1 MRRGTSAK
9 MIRLEKVTKIYPDG
23 TEAVREVSF
32 EIDRGELCVLLGP
45 SGCGKTTTMKMIN
58 RLIFPTSGRIY
69 IDGTDNSSIDE
80 NELRRN
86 IGYAI
91 QEIGLFPHMTIGEN
105 IATVPALKG
114 WPKAK
119 RRKRAKELLE
129 LLRMTPDGF
138 IDKYPRELSG
148 GQRQRVG
155 VARAFGGDPP
165 ILLMDEPFGAIDP
178 ITRVNLQN
186 EFLKIQQEL
195 QKTIIFVTHDIH
207 EAIKMGD
214 KIALMK
220 GGRLVQY
227 APPAELLY
235 GPKDEFVA
243 DFVGAD
249 RGLKGLQLIRTKEVM
264 WRSPRTAKP
273 DEEVKAV
280 RDRME
285 REGIDWLAVI
295 DNEGRFTGWVVSSDL
310 ERGQKV
316 REIMTTSAIS
326 ATRNAVLSEAL
337 SLMLTS
343 GLNVLA
349 IVDQHD
355 RLEGVLTFQAIQE
368 ALREAAQKASVRLG
382 RTAPQREASQ

>member
-1 MRRGTSAK
+1 

-23 TEAVREVSF
+23 TEAVGEVSF
-32 EIDRGELCVLLGP
+32 EVDRGELCVLLGP

-69 IDGTDNSSIDE
+69 IDGMDNTSIDE

-178 ITRVNLQN
+178 ITRVDLQN

-195 QKTIIFVTHDIH
+195 QKTIIFVTHDIY

-295 DNEGRFTGWVVSSDL
+295 DDEGRFTGWVVSSDL

-316 REIMTTSAIS
+316 REIMSTSAIS

-355 RLEGVLTFQAIQE
+355 RLEGVLTFQAIRE
-368 ALREAAQKASVRLG
+368 ALREAAQKASVHLG
-382 RTAPQREASQ
+382 RTAPQREPF

>member
-1 MRRGTSAK
+1 
-9 MIRLEKVTKIYPDG
+9 MIRLERVTKIYTDG

-32 EIDRGELCVLLGP
+32 EVRKGELCVVLGP

-58 RLIFPTSGRIY
+58 RLISATSGKIY
-69 IDGTDNSSIDE
+69 IDGMDNTSIDE

-91 QEIGLFPHMTIGEN
+91 QDLGLFPHMTVGDNIG
-105 IATVPALKG
+105 TVPALKG

-119 RRKRAKELLE
+119 RRKRAKELLD
-129 LLRMTPDGF
+129 LLRMDPDGF
-138 IDKYPRELSG
+138 INKYPRELSG

-155 VARAFGGDPP
+155 VARALGGDPP

-178 ITRVNLQN
+178 ITRVGLQN

-195 QKTIIFVTHDIH
+195 HKTVIFVTHDIY

-214 KIALMK
+214 RIALMK
-220 GGRLVQY
+220 EGRLVQY
-227 APPAELLY
+227 APPADLLY
-235 GPKDEFVA
+235 RPKDEFVA
-243 DFVGAD
+243 GFVGAD

-264 WRSPRTAKP
+264 WRSPPTAKP
-273 DEEVKAV
+273 EEEVKAG
-280 RDRME
+280 RERME
-285 REGIDWLAVI
+285 RQGIDWLAVI
-295 DNEGRFTGWVVSSDL
+295 DDEGRFTGWVVSSNL

-316 REIMTTSAIS
+316 KEIMSTSAIT
-326 ATRNAVLSEAL
+326 ATKNAVLSEAL

-349 IVDQHD
+349 IVDQHN

-368 ALREAAQKASVRLG
+368 ALREAAQ
-382 RTAPQREASQ
+382 

>member
-1 MRRGTSAK
+1 

-32 EIDRGELCVLLGP
+32 EVDRGKLCVLLGP

-69 IDGTDNSSIDE
+69 IDGTDNTSIDE

-129 LLRMTPDGF
+129 LLRLTPDGF

-178 ITRVNLQN
+178 ITRVDLQN
-186 EFLKIQQEL
+186 EFLKIQEEL

-220 GGRLVQY
+220 AGRLVQY

-316 REIMTTSAIS
+316 REIMSTSAIS

-368 ALREAAQKASVRLG
+368 ALREAARKASVRLG
-382 RTAPQREASQ
+382 RTALQREASQ

>member
-1 MRRGTSAK
+1 
-9 MIRLEKVTKIYPDG
+9 MIRLERVTKIYPGG

-32 EIDRGELCVLLGP
+32 EVQRGELCVLLGP

-58 RLIFPTSGRIY
+58 RLISATSGKIY
-69 IDGTDNSSIDE
+69 IDGMDNTSIDE

-91 QEIGLFPHMTIGEN
+91 QDIGLFPHMTVAEN
-105 IATVPALKG
+105 IGTVPALKG

-119 RRKRAKELLE
+119 RRKRAKELLK
-129 LLRMTPDGF
+129 LLRMDPDDF

-155 VARAFGGDPP
+155 VARALGGDPP

-178 ITRVNLQN
+178 RTRVDLQD

-195 QKTIIFVTHDIH
+195 QKTIIFVTHDIY

-214 KIALMK
+214 RIALMK
-220 GGRLVQY
+220 EGRLVQY
-227 APPAELLY
+227 APPADLLY
-235 GPKDEFVA
+235 RPKDDFVA
-243 DFVGAD
+243 GFVGAD

-264 WRSPRTAKP
+264 WRSPPTAKP
-273 DEEVKAV
+273 DEEVKAG
-280 RDRME
+280 RERME
-285 REGIDWLAVI
+285 RQGIDWLAVI
-295 DNEGRFTGWVVSSDL
+295 DDEGRFTGWVVSSNL

-316 REIMTTSAIS
+316 KEIMSTSAIT
-326 ATRNAVLSEAL
+326 ATKNAVLSEAL

-349 IVDQHD
+349 IVDQHN

-368 ALREAAQKASVRLG
+368 ALREAAQ
-382 RTAPQREASQ
+382 

>member
-1 MRRGTSAK
+1 
-9 MIRLEKVTKIYPDG
+9 MIRLERVIKIYTDG
-23 TEAVREVSF
+23 TEAVREVSL
-32 EIDRGELCVLLGP
+32 EVGKGELCVLLGP

-58 RLIFPTSGRIY
+58 RLISATSGKIY
-69 IDGTDNSSIDE
+69 IDGMDNTSIDE

-91 QEIGLFPHMTIGEN
+91 QDLGLFPHMTVGDNIG
-105 IATVPALKG
+105 TVPALKG

-129 LLRMTPDGF
+129 LLRMDPDGF

-155 VARAFGGDPP
+155 VARALGGDPP

-178 ITRVNLQN
+178 ITRVGLQN

-195 QKTIIFVTHDIH
+195 HKTVIFVTHDIY

-214 KIALMK
+214 RIALMK

-227 APPAELLY
+227 APPADLLY
-235 GPKDEFVA
+235 RPKDEFVA
-243 DFVGAD
+243 GFVGAD

-264 WRSPRTAKP
+264 WRSPPTAKP
-273 DEEVKAV
+273 EEEVKAG
-280 RDRME
+280 RERME
-285 REGIDWLAVI
+285 RQGIDWLAVI
-295 DNEGRFTGWVVSSDL
+295 DDEGRFTGWVVSSNL

-316 REIMTTSAIS
+316 KEIMSTSAIV

-349 IVDQHD
+349 IVDRHN

-368 ALREAAQKASVRLG
+368 ALREAAEEV
-382 RTAPQREASQ
+382 TV

>member
-1 MRRGTSAK
+1 
-9 MIRLEKVTKIYPDG
+9 MINLEKVTKIYPDG
-23 TEAVREVSF
+23 TKAVREVSF
-32 EIDRGELCVLLGP
+32 EVQEGELCVLLGP

-58 RLIFPTSGRIY
+58 RLISATSGKIY
-69 IDGTDNSSIDE
+69 IDGVDNTSIGE

-91 QEIGLFPHMTIGEN
+91 QDIGLFPHMTVGKNIG
-105 IATVPALKG
+105 TVPALKG
-114 WPKAK
+114 WPKA
-119 RRKRAKELLE
+119 RRTERARELLY
-129 LLRMTPDGF
+129 LLRMDPDSF

-155 VARAFGGDPP
+155 VARALGGDPP

-178 ITRVNLQN
+178 ITRVDLQN

-195 QKTIIFVTHDIH
+195 RKTIMFVTHDIY

-220 GGRLVQY
+220 EGRLVQY
-227 APPAELLY
+227 APPADLLY
-235 GPKDEFVA
+235 RPKDEFVA
-243 DFVGAD
+243 GFVGAD

-264 WRSPRTAKP
+264 RRSPPTAKP
-273 DEEVKAV
+273 DEEVKAA

-285 REGIDWLAVI
+285 REGIDWIAVI
-295 DNEGRFTGWVVSSDL
+295 DDEGRFTGWVVSSDL

-316 REIMTTSAIS
+316 REIMSTSGTT

-349 IVDQHD
+349 IVDQHN
-355 RLEGVLTFQAIQE
+355 RIEGVLTFQAIQK
-368 ALREAAQKASVRLG
+368 ALREAAQKASVHLRHTTPRRKG
-382 RTAPQREASQ
+382 FQ

>member
-1 MRRGTSAK
+1 

-32 EIDRGELCVLLGP
+32 EVQKGELCVLLGP

-58 RLIFPTSGRIY
+58 RLISATRGKIY
-69 IDGTDNSSIDE
+69 IDGMDNTKIDE

-91 QEIGLFPHMTIGEN
+91 QDIGLFPHMSVGEN
-105 IATVPALKG
+105 IGTVPALKS

-119 RRKRAKELLE
+119 RRKRAKDLLQ
-129 LLRMTPDGF
+129 LLRMDPDSF
-138 IDKYPRELSG
+138 VDKYPRELSG

-155 VARAFGGDPP
+155 VARALGGDPP

-178 ITRVNLQN
+178 ITRVGLQN
-186 EFLKIQQEL
+186 EFLKIQETL
-195 QKTIIFVTHDIH
+195 QKTIIFVTHDIY

-220 GGRLVQY
+220 EGRLVQY
-227 APPAELLY
+227 APPADLLY
-235 GPKDEFVA
+235 RPKDEFVA
-243 DFVGAD
+243 GFVGAD

-264 WRSPRTAKP
+264 LGSPPTAKP
-273 DEEVKAV
+273 DEEAQAAQE
-280 RDRME
+280 RME
-285 REGIDWLAVI
+285 REGTDWLAVV
-295 DNEGRFTGWVVSSDL
+295 DDEGKFAGWVVSSDL
-310 ERGQKV
+310 ERGRKV
-316 REIMTTSAIS
+316 KEIISTSAIV
-326 ATRNAVLSEAL
+326 ATRNTVLSEAL

-349 IVDQHD
+349 IVDQRN
-355 RLEGVLTFQAIQE
+355 RLGGVLTFQGIQE
-368 ALREAAQKASVRLG
+368 ALRDAAQKASVRLG
-382 RTAPQREASQ
+382 ETISQREESQ